1 MNPIRTAPNHLPL
14 MILVGACCLVFGTIL
29 ALYSETPVPVLSVL
43 VVIGVLV
50 FLAPDLV
57 LYVMLIC
64 LPFSFRYILPS
75 QAEIQTPT
83 EPFLGMLVAVYC
95 LKKIVNRSIE
105 TSPAQRKEE
114 PFPLALPLIAYIA
127 VTFVPTINTPDIF
140 ITLKGAIRASVY
152 MMSGILAYELVRNRQ
167 ELHRLFI
174 STFPSALV
182 AVVWTSCVLV
192 YQIDQWQ
199 WRSAYEGTPFT
210 HHATYGSFAGVF
222 FLIVLSRLMFDRSN
236 YDRVLWTILLIVFG
250 IGLLVCF
257 SRGVWLSLIVAVGFL
272 LMQIKTGEQHRRVLF
287 VGAVCALLLLIV
299 SFPGASN
306 LVQERISSVFD
317 FQFASNQSRLLRWG
331 QALLMFLESPIIGK
345 GYGAF
350 AILYEEDASLV
361 GEYTSQFQLGAH
373 SEYLQVLAELGIVGF
388 AVWMWLIIAFFWY
401 GFRALK
407 EIQDGFYRSII
418 IGLLSA
424 ELSLL
429 VHFVVNNLLN
439 GDAIAIPFWMI
450 YGLLPAVINIAKRER
465 KTELPANSNEVGVSW
480 DRYG

>member
-1 MNPIRTAPNHLPL
+1 MNLIGTGPKHLSL
-14 MILVGACCLVFGTIL
+14 IALVGVFCLVFGAIL
-29 ALYSETPVPVLSVL
+29 AIYSETPIPILSAL
-43 VVIGVLV
+43 VVTGVLV

-75 QAEIQTPT
+75 QVEIQTPT
-83 EPFLGMLVAVYC
+83 EPLLGLLVAIYC
-95 LKKIVNRSIE
+95 FKRIINRAISQE
-105 TSPAQRKEE
+105 PKQQEE
-114 PFPLALPLIAYIA
+114 ERFPLALPLIVYIA
-127 VTFVPTINTPDIF
+127 ATFLPSINSPDLF
-140 ITLKGAIRASVY
+140 VTLKGAFRASVY
-152 MMSGILAYELVRNRQ
+152 MMSGFLAYELIRNHQ
-167 ELHRLFI
+167 GLHRLFI

-210 HHATYGSFAGVF
+210 NHANYGAFAGVF
-222 FLIVLSRLMFDRSN
+222 FLILLSRLMFDRSN
-236 YDRVLWTILLIVFG
+236 FDRVVWTILLIVFG

-272 LMQIKTGEQHRRVLF
+272 LMQIRTGEQHRKVLF
-287 VGAVCALLLLIV
+287 GGAVTALVLLIV

-306 LVQERISSVFD
+306 IAQERISTVFD
-317 FQFASNQSRLLRWG
+317 FQFASNQARLLRWG

-345 GYGAF
+345 GYGSF
-350 AILYEEDASLV
+350 AILYEADASLV

-388 AVWMWLIIAFFWY
+388 TAWMWLVIAFFRY
-401 GFRALK
+401 GFRALRDI
-407 EIQDGFYRSII
+407 EDGFYRSLI

-429 VHFVVNNLLN
+429 VHFIVNNLLN
-439 GDAIAIPFWMI
+439 GDAIAIPFWLI
-450 YGLLPAVINIAKRER
+450 YGLLPTVVSIAKRER
-465 KTELPANSNEVGVSW
+465 KAKLSTNLNETTA
-480 DRYG
+480 

>member
-1 MNPIRTAPNHLPL
+1 MNLIRTGPGHLPL
-14 MILVGACCLVFGTIL
+14 VGLIGAFCVVFGMILAI
-29 ALYSETPVPVLSVL
+29 YSETPIPTLGALAVT
-43 VVIGVLV
+43 GVLV

-75 QAEIQTPT
+75 QVEIQTPT
-83 EPFLGMLVAVYC
+83 EPLMGILVATYC
-95 LKKIVNRSIE
+95 LKKIINRAINQESK
-105 TSPAQRKEE
+105 QQEE
-114 PFPLALPLIAYIA
+114 ERFPLAPPLLAYIA
-127 VTFVPTINTPDIF
+127 VTFLPSINSPDLF
-140 ITLKGAIRASVY
+140 VTLKGAFRASVY
-152 MMSGILAYELVRNRQ
+152 MMSGLLVYELIRNRQ
-167 ELHRLFI
+167 GLHRLFI

-210 HHATYGSFAGVF
+210 NHASYGAFAGVF
-222 FLIVLSRLMFDRSN
+222 FLILLSRLMFDRSN
-236 YDRVLWTILLIVFG
+236 FDRVVWTTLLFVFG

-272 LMQIKTGEQHRRVLF
+272 LMQIKTGEQHRNVLF
-287 VGAVCALLLLIV
+287 VGAVTVLLLLIV

-306 LVQERISSVFD
+306 IAQERISSVFD
-317 FQFASNQSRLLRWG
+317 FQFASNQARLLRWG
-331 QALLMFLESPIIGK
+331 QALLMFLENPIIGK

-350 AILYEEDASLV
+350 AILYEADASLV
-361 GEYTSQFQLGAH
+361 GGYTSQFQLGAH
-373 SEYLQVLAELGIVGF
+373 SEYLQVLAELGVVGF
-388 AVWMWLIIAFFWY
+388 AVWMWLVIAFFRY

-407 EIQDGFYRSII
+407 EIEDGFYRSLT

-429 VHFVVNNLLN
+429 VHFIVNNLLN
-439 GDAIAIPFWMI
+439 GDAIAIPFWLI
-450 YGLLPAVINIAKRER
+450 YGLLPTVVNIAKRER
-465 KTELPANSNEVGVSW
+465 KAELPANLNEVAA
-480 DRYG
+480 

>member
-1 MNPIRTAPNHLPL
+1 MNLIGTGPKNLSLIV
-14 MILVGACCLVFGTIL
+14 LVGVFCVVFGTIL
-29 ALYSETPVPVLSVL
+29 AIYSETPIPILSAL
-43 VVIGVLV
+43 VVTGVLV

-57 LYVMLIC
+57 LYVLLIC

-75 QAEIQTPT
+75 QVEIQTPT
-83 EPFLGMLVAVYC
+83 EPLLGLLIAIYC
-95 LKKIVNRSIE
+95 LKKIINRAINRQ
-105 TSPAQRKEE
+105 PKPREE
-114 PFPLALPLIAYIA
+114 GRFPLALPLIVYIA
-127 VTFVPTINTPDIF
+127 ATFLPTINSPDLF
-140 ITLKGAIRASVY
+140 VTLKGAFRATVY
-152 MMSGILAYELVRNRQ
+152 MMSGFLAYELIRNHQ
-167 ELHRLFI
+167 GLYRLFV

-210 HHATYGSFAGVF
+210 NHSSYGAFAGVF
-222 FLIVLSRLMFDRSN
+222 FLIVLSRLMFDRSS
-236 YDRVLWTILLIVFG
+236 YDRVFWTILLFIFG

-272 LMQIKTGEQHRRVLF
+272 LMQIKTGEQHRKVMF
-287 VGAVCALLLLIV
+287 VGALTVLLLLIV
-299 SFPGASN
+299 SLPGASN
-306 LVQERISSVFD
+306 IAQERISSVFN
-317 FQFASNQSRLLRWG
+317 FQFASNQARLLRWG

-388 AVWMWLIIAFFWY
+388 AAWMWLVITFFRY
-401 GFRALK
+401 GFRALRDI
-407 EIQDGFYRSII
+407 EDGFHRSLI
-418 IGLLSA
+418 IGLLSV
-424 ELSLL
+424 EISLL

-439 GDAIAIPFWMI
+439 GDAIAIPFWLT
-450 YGLLPAVINIAKRER
+450 YGLLPAVVNIAKR
-465 KTELPANSNEVGVSW
+465 KSKAELSTNLNEAVA
-480 DRYG
+480 

>member
-1 MNPIRTAPNHLPL
+1 MPI
-14 MILVGACCLVFGTIL
+14 
-29 ALYSETPVPVLSVL
+29 LSVL
-43 VVIGVLV
+43 VVTGVLV

-75 QAEIQTPT
+75 QVEIQTPT
-83 EPFLGMLVAVYC
+83 EPLLGMLVAVYC
-95 LKKIVNRSIE
+95 LRKIINRAINRE
-105 TSPAQRKEE
+105 PKQQEE
-114 PFPLALPLIAYIA
+114 RPFALGLPLIVFITA
-127 VTFVPTINTPDIF
+127 TFLPTINTPDLF
-140 ITLKGAIRASVY
+140 VTLKGAFRASVY
-152 MMSGILAYELVRNRQ
+152 MMSGFLAYELIRNRQ
-167 ELHRLFI
+167 DLHRLFI
-174 STFPSALV
+174 STIPSATV

-210 HHATYGSFAGVF
+210 NYSTYGSFAGVF
-222 FLIVLSRLMFDRSN
+222 FLIVLSRLLFDRSN
-236 YDRVLWTILLIVFG
+236 YDRVFWTILLSVFG

-257 SRGVWLSLIVAVGFL
+257 SRGVWLSVIIAVGFL
-272 LMQIKTGEQHRRVLF
+272 LMQIKAGGQHRKVLF
-287 VGAVCALLLLIV
+287 VGAVSFMLLLIV
-299 SFPGASN
+299 SFPGAFK
-306 LVQERISSVFD
+306 LVQERISSAFD
-317 FQFASNQSRLLRWG
+317 FQFASNQARLLRWG
-331 QALLMFLESPIIGK
+331 QAFLMFLESPIIGK

-350 AILYEEDASLV
+350 AILYEEDSSLV

-388 AVWMWLIIAFFWY
+388 TAWMWLVIAFFRY

-407 EIQDGFYRSII
+407 EVEDGFYRSLI

-439 GDAIAIPFWMI
+439 GDAIAIPFWLT
-450 YGLLPAVINIAKRER
+450 YGLLPTVVNIAKRER
-465 KTELPANSNEVGVSW
+465 KTGSSTNLNEAVA
-480 DRYG
+480 

>member
-1 MNPIRTAPNHLPL
+1 MNLIRTDPKHLSS
-14 MILVGACCLVFGTIL
+14 IVLVGVFCVVFGTIL
-29 ALYSETPVPVLSVL
+29 AIYSETPIPILSAL
-43 VVIGVLV
+43 VVAGVLV

-57 LYVMLIC
+57 LYVILIC
-64 LPFSFRYILPS
+64 LPFSFRYILSP
-75 QAEIQTPT
+75 QVEIQTPT
-83 EPFLGMLVAVYC
+83 EPLLGLLVAIYWF
-95 LKKIVNRSIE
+95 KKIINRAIYQE
-105 TSPAQRKEE
+105 PKQQEE
-114 PFPLALPLIAYIA
+114 GRFPLAFPLIVYIA
-127 VTFVPTINTPDIF
+127 ATLLPTINSPDLF
-140 ITLKGAIRASVY
+140 MTLKGALRASVY
-152 MMSGILAYELVRNRQ
+152 MMSGFLAYELIRNRQ
-167 ELHRLFI
+167 GLHRLFL

-210 HHATYGSFAGVF
+210 NHASYGAFAVVF

-236 YDRVLWTILLIVFG
+236 YDRVFWTILLFVFG
-250 IGLLVCF
+250 FGLLVCF
-257 SRGVWLSLIVAVGFL
+257 SRGAWLSLIVAVGFL
-272 LMQIKTGEQHRRVLF
+272 LMQIKTGEQHKKVLF
-287 VGAVCALLLLIV
+287 VGAATALLLLIV

-306 LVQERISSVFD
+306 IAQERISSVFN
-317 FQFASNQSRLLRWG
+317 FQFASNQVRLLRWG

-350 AILYEEDASLV
+350 AILYEANASLL

-388 AVWMWLIIAFFWY
+388 AAWMWLVIAFFRY
-401 GFRALK
+401 GFRALRDI
-407 EIQDGFYRSII
+407 EDGFYRSLI

-439 GDAIAIPFWMI
+439 GDAIAIPFWLI
-450 YGLLPAVINIAKRER
+450 YGLLPTVVNIAKRER
-465 KTELPANSNEVGVSW
+465 KTNLSTNLNEVVA
-480 DRYG
+480 

>member
-1 MNPIRTAPNHLPL
+1 MNLTTIAPKRPSL
-14 MILVGACCLVFGTIL
+14 MILAGLLCVLFGTIL
-29 ALYSETPVPVLSVL
+29 AIYSETPAPILSVL
-43 VVIGVLV
+43 VVTGVLA

-75 QAEIQTPT
+75 QVEIQTPT
-83 EPFLGMLVAVYC
+83 EPLLGMLVAVYC
-95 LKKIVNRSIE
+95 LKKIINRAINRE
-105 TSPAQRKEE
+105 PKRQEE
-114 PFPLALPLIAYIA
+114 RPFALGLPLIVFITA
-127 VTFVPTINTPDIF
+127 TFLPTINTPDLF
-140 ITLKGAIRASVY
+140 VTLKGAFRASVY
-152 MMSGILAYELVRNRQ
+152 MMSGFLAYELIRNRQ
-167 ELHRLFI
+167 DLHRLFI
-174 STFPSALV
+174 STFPSATV

-210 HHATYGSFAGVF
+210 NYSTYGSFTGVF
-222 FLIVLSRLMFDRSN
+222 FLIVLSRLLFDRSN
-236 YDRVLWTILLIVFG
+236 YDRVFWTILLSVFG

-257 SRGVWLSLIVAVGFL
+257 SRGVWLSVIIAVGFL
-272 LMQIKTGEQHRRVLF
+272 LMQIKAGGQHRKVLF
-287 VGAVCALLLLIV
+287 VGAVSFMLLLIV
-299 SFPGASN
+299 SFPGAFK
-306 LVQERISSVFD
+306 LVQERISSAFD
-317 FQFASNQSRLLRWG
+317 FQFASNQARLLRWG
-331 QALLMFLESPIIGK
+331 QAFLMFLESPIIGK

-350 AILYEEDASLV
+350 AILYEEDSSLV

-388 AVWMWLIIAFFWY
+388 TAWMWLVIAFFRY

-407 EIQDGFYRSII
+407 EVEDGFYRSLI

-439 GDAIAIPFWMI
+439 GDAIAIPFWLT
-450 YGLLPAVINIAKRER
+450 YGLLPTVVNIAKRER
-465 KTELPANSNEVGVSW
+465 KTRSSTNLNEAVA
-480 DRYG
+480 